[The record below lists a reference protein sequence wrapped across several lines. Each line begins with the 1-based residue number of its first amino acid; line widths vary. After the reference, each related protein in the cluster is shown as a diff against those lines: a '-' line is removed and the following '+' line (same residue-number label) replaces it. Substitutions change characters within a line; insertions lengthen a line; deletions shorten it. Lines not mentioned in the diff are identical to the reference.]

1 MSLPTENASRIT
13 VTVDVPFS
21 QQKAFEQWIQLVW
34 LDGGG
39 MGSPTI
45 EEEGDMKAHRCGCIR
60 SGPFPIYSH
69 FATVSFNCKES
80 SSLEPEVTQIRWQCD
95 MDIPFLLRWPV
106 AGITYIAFRCMLL
119 YQSKYMK

>member
-60 SGPFPIYSH
+60 RSGETAVAEYHLYSRMVFH
-69 FATVSFNCKES
+69 HLSTSV
-80 SSLEPEVTQIRWQCD
+80 
-95 MDIPFLLRWPV
+95 
-106 AGITYIAFRCMLL
+106 
-119 YQSKYMK
+119 